1 MSKFHTFTS
10 PENLA
15 VIINLKKIS
24 AIVET
29 HDGKSTIFLD
39 NGHNILVNEEPHNI
53 RLDLDSDKQ

>member
-29 HDGKSTIFLD
+29 HDGKSNIFLD